1 MAAIRKSKGR
11 VELLA
16 RGNRGACCRYLTTT
30 GHMTTSTS
38 TVRAKVMPLVTLVM
52 ELQNMLFKL
61 KVILFQFRY
70 DGILLMHT
78 L

>member
-16 RGNRGACCRYLTTT
+16 RGNRGVRRYLIITE
-30 GHMTTSTS
+30 HMTTSTS
-38 TVRAKVMPLVTLVM
+38 TVRAKVMPSMTLVTV
-52 ELQNMLFKL
+52 LQNMLSRL